1 MAKLRFVDK
10 SWKIEFFHILDTKD
24 RHIRQLLVKIEVLV
38 EEQDC

>member
-1 MAKLRFVDK
+1 MAKLRFDDK
-10 SWKIEFFHILDTKD
+10 SRKIEFFQILDTKD